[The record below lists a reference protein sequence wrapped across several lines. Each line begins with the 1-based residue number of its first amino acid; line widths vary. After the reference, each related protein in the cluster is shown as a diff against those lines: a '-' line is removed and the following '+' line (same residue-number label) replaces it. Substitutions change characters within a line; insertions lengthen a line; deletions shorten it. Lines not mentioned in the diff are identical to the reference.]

1 MLFCY
6 FSMKNH
12 KILPAGSNSTRL
24 FQMLAQQVGK
34 QPRILVAG
42 KNSPGGH
49 IVSAALALIEG
60 GVFLDQFT
68 AVNSAVGNQH
78 AGSLRRNIEQEQW
91 MGLAGSNV
99 THVRFW
105 PW

>member
-1 MLFCY
+1 
-6 FSMKNH
+6 
-12 KILPAGSNSTRL
+12 
-24 FQMLAQQVGK
+24 MLAQQVGK

-60 GVFLDQFT
+60 SVFLDQFT

-99 THVRFW
+99 THVRFGH
-105 PW
+105 PWTGAAAGTGSREF

>member
-1 MLFCY
+1 
-6 FSMKNH
+6 
-12 KILPAGSNSTRL
+12 
-24 FQMLAQQVGK
+24 MLAQQVGK

-60 GVFLDQFT
+60 SVFLDQFT

-78 AGSLRRNIEQEQW
+78 VGSLHRNIEQEQW
-91 MGLAGSNV
+91 MGLADLLSK
-99 THVRFW
+99 HLK
-105 PW
+105 